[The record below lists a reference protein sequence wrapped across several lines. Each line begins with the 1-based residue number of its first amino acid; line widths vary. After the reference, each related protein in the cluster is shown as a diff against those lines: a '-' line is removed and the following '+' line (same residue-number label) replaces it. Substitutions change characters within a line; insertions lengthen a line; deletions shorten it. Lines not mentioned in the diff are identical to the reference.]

1 MGAEIAIKLTRSGV
15 FYGWWVALTSALGL
29 FLGPIPIAIFSFGIF
44 LKPLSADLHA
54 GRGAISFART
64 LASVMLALG
73 VPLAGW
79 LTDRF
84 GPRKVILPSTLLAGL
99 ILLSINLSSAR
110 LWRLYLFYSAV
121 GLVIAG
127 VSPVSYS
134 HVVTYW
140 FDRCRGLA
148 LGVTMFGLGLGALVM
163 PSIAQ
168 VLIGRFGWRMAF
180 GVIGAAI
187 LVVTLPVVAHFLKNR
202 PEEIGLLP
210 DGNAYPVASPPP
222 AGYDSGFSWSEA
234 WRDRTFWLLFC
245 AFLLVSAGVQACLA
259 HVSAILTD
267 RGAAVRTAAFATS
280 LFGGGVL
287 FGRTGTG
294 YLLDRF
300 FAPRIAATI
309 FGCAAAGIG
318 LLGMAASPELAFT
331 AAFFIG
337 LGLGAEVDIMAYL
350 TSRYFGL
357 RSFGS
362 IYGFIF
368 AGFGLAGGS
377 GAYFMGAAFD
387 GSGSYRPVL
396 TVFCVAAFVGAL
408 LMLRVGPYRYQV
420 RTAAVD
426 APAGGVLPIQ
436 S

>member
-1 MGAEIAIKLTRSGV
+1 M
-15 FYGWWVALTSALGL
+15 
-29 FLGPIPIAIFSFGIF
+29 
-44 LKPLSADLHA
+44 
-54 GRGAISFART
+54 
-64 LASVMLALG
+64 
-73 VPLAGW
+73 
-79 LTDRF
+79 
-84 GPRKVILPSTLLAGL
+84 
-99 ILLSINLSSAR
+99 
-110 LWRLYLFYSAV
+110 
-121 GLVIAG
+121 
-127 VSPVSYS
+127 
-134 HVVTYW
+134 
-140 FDRCRGLA
+140 
-148 LGVTMFGLGLGALVM
+148 
-163 PSIAQ
+163 
-168 VLIGRFGWRMAF
+168 
-180 GVIGAAI
+180 
-187 LVVTLPVVAHFLKNR
+187 
-202 PEEIGLLP
+202 
-210 DGNAYPVASPPP
+210 
-222 AGYDSGFSWSEA
+222 
-234 WRDRTFWLLFC
+234 
-245 AFLLVSAGVQACLA
+245 A